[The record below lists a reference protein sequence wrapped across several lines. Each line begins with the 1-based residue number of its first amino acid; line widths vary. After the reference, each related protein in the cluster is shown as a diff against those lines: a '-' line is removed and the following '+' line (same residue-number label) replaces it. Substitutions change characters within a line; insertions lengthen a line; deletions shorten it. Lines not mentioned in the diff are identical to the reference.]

1 MNPETNCW
9 GITGVK
15 SNRTPPL
22 LGEILSLFQS
32 KTKKIILWQE
42 RGSDCT
48 VSWVCKYVCVC
59 LSYLPQVRR
68 KAKEG
73 DACAYGPSDHLFDT
87 KMLVK
92 YRLLSCSSSIDPTSR
107 VVVVVVAAAAA
118 FVVLMSAD
126 HVVSHVVLQVQS
138 VVGTIGA

>member
-1 MNPETNCW
+1 MDN
-9 GITGVK
+9 
-15 SNRTPPL
+15 
-22 LGEILSLFQS
+22 SLAR
-32 KTKKIILWQE
+32 E
-42 RGSDCT
+42 GSDCT
-48 VSWVCKYVCVC
+48 VSCVSVCVC

-92 YRLLSCSSSIDPTSR
+92 HRLLSGSSSIDPTSR
-107 VVVVVVAAAAA
+107 VVVVAAAAL
-118 FVVLMSAD
+118 VVLMSAD

>member
-1 MNPETNCW
+1 M
-9 GITGVK
+9 
-15 SNRTPPL
+15 
-22 LGEILSLFQS
+22 
-32 KTKKIILWQE
+32 
-42 RGSDCT
+42 
-48 VSWVCKYVCVC
+48 CVC

-92 YRLLSCSSSIDPTSR
+92 HRLLSGSSSIDPTSR
-107 VVVVVVAAAAA
+107 VVVVVVAAAL
-118 FVVLMSAD
+118 VVLMSAD

>member
-1 MNPETNCW
+1 MWLC
-9 GITGVK
+9 
-15 SNRTPPL
+15 
-22 LGEILSLFQS
+22 
-32 KTKKIILWQE
+32 
-42 RGSDCT
+42 
-48 VSWVCKYVCVC
+48 
-59 LSYLPQVRR
+59 YLPQVRR

-107 VVVVVVAAAAA
+107 VVVVVAAAAA
-118 FVVLMSAD
+118 LVVLMSAD

>member
-1 MNPETNCW
+1 MARE
-9 GITGVK
+9 GV
-15 SNRTPPL
+15 RL
-22 LGEILSLFQS
+22 YCFL
-32 KTKKIILWQE
+32 
-42 RGSDCT
+42 CVC
-48 VSWVCKYVCVC
+48 VSMCVC

-107 VVVVVVAAAAA
+107 VVVVAAAVAAL
-118 FVVLMSAD
+118 VVLMSAD

>member
-1 MNPETNCW
+1 M
-9 GITGVK
+9 
-15 SNRTPPL
+15 
-22 LGEILSLFQS
+22 
-32 KTKKIILWQE
+32 
-42 RGSDCT
+42 
-48 VSWVCKYVCVC
+48 
-59 LSYLPQVRR
+59 SYLPQVRR

-92 YRLLSCSSSIDPTSR
+92 RRLFSSSSSIDPTSR
-107 VVVVVVAAAAA
+107 VVAVAASAATL
-118 FVVLMSAD
+118 VLLMSAD

>member
-1 MNPETNCW
+1 MDN
-9 GITGVK
+9 
-15 SNRTPPL
+15 
-22 LGEILSLFQS
+22 SLAR
-32 KTKKIILWQE
+32 E
-42 RGSDCT
+42 GSDCT
-48 VSWVCKYVCVC
+48 VSCVSVCVC

-92 YRLLSCSSSIDPTSR
+92 HRLLSGSSSIDPTSR
-107 VVVVVVAAAAA
+107 VVVVAAAL
-118 FVVLMSAD
+118 VVLMSAD